1 VTSAVSGI
9 LSNNYLFC
17 NRNDFV
23 RAISFFACSSPA

>member
-9 LSNNYLFC
+9 LSKNYPFC

-23 RAISFFACSSPA
+23 GAICIFAH